1 MRPLALPAATQ
12 FLNKI
17 SDQGDANQQH
27 HLIGTSTP
35 VGFVLICMSLATA
48 GLQKRLIQ
56 QMGTQQ
62 PSAYDFLLFTNLS
75 MLASA
80 LTIAS
85 LTDDLYIGRAFLVA
99 NPICWTLLL
108 RSCLFSAIGQSFIFY
123 VITVF
128 DPFVLSTVVPLRRRE
143 KF

>member
-17 SDQGDANQQH
+17 SDQGGANQQH

-35 VGFVLICMSLATA
+35 VGFVLICMSLAMDGGTA

-75 MLASA
+75 MLAY
-80 LTIAS
+80 AS
-85 LTDDLYIGRAFLVA
+85 LTDDLHIGRAFLVA

-108 RSCLFSAIGQSFIFY
+108 RSCLFSAIGQSFICF